1 MKNSLMTSFQSSLF
15 SLPDSMDLEAVK
27 LKTKLKNQSQQKE
40 TTSDKLKTL
49 KFRLFPTDDEKKQL
63 QIQFDQ
69 FRWYYNS
76 TLTIFYNHYGYNNIL
91 KKNKYSNTVVRD
103 ILRKYDYVETETD
116 NLKFIDYVFN
126 ETKNEVFIPPWWTDV
141 HSRIPRGA
149 VDKFISSVN
158 SAISNFKNKNISSFK
173 MQYRTK
179 KNPTDYIHYEDKG
192 FPSYIKQI
200 KGHYW
205 YRDTNNKRTKL
216 HMKNFE
222 FKKGIEIIYEKETDR
237 YFLHVPVEVNWYPV
251 NDKRNDNQVK
261 FNVETEKRIISL
273 DPGVR
278 KFLVGY
284 DPTGTSVFIG
294 EKANNEILNLFSLV
308 YKAEKKEKYLLWK
321 KIKNMIS
328 ELHWKTVSFLTENY
342 DIIILPEFKVSEM
355 VKKKKLSRSTKRM
368 MMMFSFF
375 SFKEK
380 LKWKCELYGKKL
392 IIVDES
398 YTSCT
403 CTNCGK
409 INNTQ
414 GKETLKCYSCDFS
427 VDRDVAGARNILI
440 KNIILK

>member
-1 MKNSLMTSFQSSLF
+1 
-15 SLPDSMDLEAVK
+15 
-27 LKTKLKNQSQQKE
+27 
-40 TTSDKLKTL
+40 
-49 KFRLFPTDDEKKQL
+49 
-63 QIQFDQ
+63 
-69 FRWYYNS
+69 
-76 TLTIFYNHYGYNNIL
+76 
-91 KKNKYSNTVVRD
+91 
-103 ILRKYDYVETETD
+103 
-116 NLKFIDYVFN
+116 
-126 ETKNEVFIPPWWTDV
+126 
-141 HSRIPRGA
+141 
-149 VDKFISSVN
+149 
-158 SAISNFKNKNISSFK
+158 
-173 MQYRTK
+173 
-179 KNPTDYIHYEDKG
+179 
-192 FPSYIKQI
+192 
-200 KGHYW
+200 
-205 YRDTNNKRTKL
+205 
-216 HMKNFE
+216 
-222 FKKGIEIIYEKETDR
+222 
-237 YFLHVPVEVNWYPV
+237 
-251 NDKRNDNQVK
+251 
-261 FNVETEKRIISL
+261 L

-294 EKANNEILNLFSLV
+294 EKANNEILNLFTLV
-308 YKAEKKEKYLLWK
+308 DKAEKKEKYLLWK

-440 KNIILK
+440 KNIILN